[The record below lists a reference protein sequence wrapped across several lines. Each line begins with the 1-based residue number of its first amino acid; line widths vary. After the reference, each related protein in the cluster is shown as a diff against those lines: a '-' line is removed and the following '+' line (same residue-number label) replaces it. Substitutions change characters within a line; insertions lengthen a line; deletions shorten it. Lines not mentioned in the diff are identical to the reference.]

1 MKPPPVNARIKWKE
15 VCDLGDFLLRTN
27 EGRCF
32 TIDELDGFFCA
43 LICGRDLVQPSEFL
57 PVIFGMKSESDPVF
71 ATEEEANH
79 YLSLIFRLWNS
90 IASTFM
96 SGKMYKLVIFDE
108 DLDGVP
114 SSARWAN
121 GFRAGMNMRFDS
133 WEPLIDAEDAAVLFH
148 PLMLLGQQWSDTDQ
162 VNPLPD
168 ATLEMLLANVMA
180 ALPIIY
186 ARNRDAMPG
195 KRKAAPRK
203 SVPRKLAPKSS
214 KRIRKLIP

>member
-1 MKPPPVNARIKWKE
+1 MKPLSMHPPIKWKE
-15 VCDLGDFLLRTN
+15 IGELGEFLLEVN
-27 EGRCF
+27 EGRAF

-57 PVIFGMKSESDPVF
+57 PVIFGMKSVADPIF

-121 GFRAGMNMRFDS
+121 GFRTGMNMRLES
-133 WEPLIDAEDAAVLFH
+133 WEPLFDAEEAAVLFH
-148 PLMLLGQQWSDTDQ
+148 PLMLLGQQWSETGQ
-162 VNPLPD
+162 VNPLPE
-168 ATLEMLLANVMA
+168 ANLEMLVANVMA
-180 ALPIIY
+180 ALPVIY
-186 ARNRDAMPG
+186 ALNRSAQPG
-195 KRKAAPRK
+195 KRKPAPRK
-203 SVPRKLAPKSS
+203 SATRKRAPKSN
-214 KRIRKLIP
+214 KRYVN